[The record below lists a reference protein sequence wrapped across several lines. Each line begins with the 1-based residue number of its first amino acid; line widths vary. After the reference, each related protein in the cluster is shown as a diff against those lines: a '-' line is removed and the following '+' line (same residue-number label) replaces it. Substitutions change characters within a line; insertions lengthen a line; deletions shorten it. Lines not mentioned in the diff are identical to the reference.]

1 MRRRRKT
8 EGALCLLTLQAFGAC
23 LCEAFAVVEAERQ
36 TAEAGPAA
44 LRRAAGAGDCAVRGE
59 VAGAAGDAGD
69 LAGAQ
74 IDQQVELHMRIGQA
88 CQHDDGVV
96 WIVGHPGERFIVAKE
111 REAFGEDVNKV
122 RLQRHDRAEVP
133 EDPEDDL
140 RQLEHGREYRLR
152 PAGWGLVVA
161 DPASGFRVGL

>member
-1 MRRRRKT
+1 MMQSIKT
-8 EGALCLLTLQAFGAC
+8 EGALRLLAQQAFGAS
-23 LCEAFAVVEAERQ
+23 LREAFAVVEAEDKP
-36 TAEAGPAA
+36 AEAGPAA
-44 LRRAAGAGDCAVRGE
+44 LRRAAGAGDGAVRGE

-96 WIVGHPGERFIVAKE
+96 WIVGHPGERFIVAEE

-140 RQLEHGREYRLR
+140 RQLEHGREYR
-152 PAGWGLVVA
+152 
-161 DPASGFRVGL
+161 SGSMG

>member
-1 MRRRRKT
+1 MRSIKT
-8 EGALCLLTLQAFGAC
+8 EGAGFAFAEQAFGAS
-23 LCEAFAVVEAERQ
+23 LREAFAVVEAEDKP
-36 TAEAGPAA
+36 AEAGPAA

-88 CQHDDGVV
+88 RQHDDGVV
-96 WIVGHPGERFIVAKE
+96 WIVGHPGERFIVAEE

-140 RQLEHGREYRLR
+140 RQLEHGREYRL
-152 PAGWGLVVA
+152 GSMG
-161 DPASGFRVGL
+161 